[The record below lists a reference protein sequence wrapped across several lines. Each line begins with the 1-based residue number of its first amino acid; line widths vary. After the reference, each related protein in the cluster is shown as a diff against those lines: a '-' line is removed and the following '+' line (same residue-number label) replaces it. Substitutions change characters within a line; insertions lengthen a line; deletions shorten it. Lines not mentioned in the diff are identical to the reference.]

1 MAVKINFDTANTP
14 ESPTFVLA
22 QRGGNKLGAIV
33 AHNIIT
39 KDDMKNPFEVSFTVH
54 KDLNHLWDK
63 ITDFRLIWC
72 EEYKLWLE
80 ITSSIDDDDQLTKS
94 VMCKQLAQ
102 AELSQIMLYNIAIN
116 TEEDMA
122 RDAYDEKLPTIFYR
136 SDHPEASILHRV
148 LSKAPHYSI
157 KHVDASLANIKDLKV
172 FTFDG
177 VSIYDA
183 LQQIAEEMNCLF
195 VFHSGTND
203 DGTIQREISVYDLE
217 SSCNECG
224 YRGEFTGACPEPEC
238 KSNDIYEGYGIDTT
252 IFVTSDTL
260 GDNIHFETDTN
271 AVKNCFKLEGGDAL
285 MTDTIRNCNSNG
297 SDYIWY
303 IPEYQKED
311 MSDELT
317 AKLEEY
323 SEKYNEHQTK
333 NIEIDSEFESLIA
346 DYNQLVDDY
355 KEYNEDLQP
364 ITLPIAGYPK
374 LMNAYYN
381 TIDLE
386 LFLESSLMPDA
397 SMEETSAEKQ
407 AGLLITENLSPVA
420 VENLDSLSPAS
431 ANSVVLSMAKTV
443 IDSRYRVK
451 VANTSLSTDEASGI
465 HTWTGSF
472 IVTNYSDKEETF
484 TTDLISVEINND
496 YKIFVEHK
504 LDKTIKDSETEEFG
518 ISGLFKKDYEA
529 FCLELAKYSLNRL
542 TSFYDACSKCIEI
555 LTEQGI
561 DNGETWA
568 DKNPNMYEEVYIPF
582 LNKLH
587 ALEVEMFKRQA
598 EINIVAGVWET
609 YKDSA
614 GNEYEE
620 MLAPG
625 VQTYIDNI
633 KNEIQS
639 KLDFEKFLG
648 EDLWFEFCSYR
659 REDKYSNENYISDG
673 KTNSELFESAL
684 EFIKRAEKE
693 IYKSAELQHSIT
705 STLKNLLV
713 MDEFKT
719 LSENFAVGNW
729 IRVQVDDEVYKLR
742 LLNYEIKY
750 DDLSSLSV
758 EFSDVLKTAD
768 GISDQQSIMSKVVSM
783 ASSYNSVRR
792 QANSATKTEE
802 VVQGWQEKGLDVTNT
817 KIVSDPNNQEQVWD
831 KDGFICRKYDPVTET
846 YSDEQLKILH
856 NNISITTDNWET
868 LKTAIGKYYYEDSDG
883 NLKMAYGINGETIV
897 GKFILG
903 EELTMQNES
912 GNMVFDKKGLSIEST
927 SDDGSSTGTMTFNE
941 DGLIVRHGDNVV
953 TISPKSEEV
962 MNITNGEDEVFEVD
976 ENGELSINGNIIAR
990 SLRLEN
996 GVTIDSGVITNLAT
1010 IATSGS
1016 YNDLL
1021 DAPTKLSNFENDE
1034 AFITKEVN
1042 DLTNYYKKTE
1052 TDTLLNS
1059 KADVDDIPMI
1069 APSVSSSGTTPVSGK
1084 AVYDYALNKNQGSEN
1099 AGKLLYVD
1107 EDGNITSLNIDELKV
1122 LLGI

>member
-116 TEEDMA
+116 TEEDIA

-172 FTFDG
+172 FTFDS

-271 AVKNCFKLEGGDAL
+271 AVKNCFKLEGGDEL
-285 MTDTIRNCNSNG
+285 MTATIRNCNSNG

-323 SEKYNEHQTK
+323 SENYNEHQTK

-346 DYNQLVDDY
+346 DYNQLVADY
-355 KEYNEDLQP
+355 KDYNEDLQS
-364 ITLPIAGYPK
+364 IALPIAGYPK

-431 ANSVVLSMAKTV
+431 ANSAVLSMAKTV

-451 VANTSLSTDEASGI
+451 VANTGLSSDETTGI

-484 TTDLISVEINND
+484 TTDLISVEINDD

-529 FCLELAKYSLNRL
+529 FCLELTKYSLNRL

-625 VQTYIDNI
+625 VQTYIDDI

-639 KLDFEKFLG
+639 ELDFEKFLG

-684 EFIKRAEKE
+684 EFIKRAQKE

-792 QANSATKTEE
+792 QANSVTKTEE

-868 LKTAIGKYYYEDSDG
+868 LKTAIGKCYYEDPKTKE
-883 NLKMAYGINGETIV
+883 LKLTYGINAEAIIGKLLIGEDLILSNNSGTMSFNDEGFVIDLDTGKNMSFNDEGLTAENSEYSVTINP
-897 GKFILG
+897 GADSIINIRSKIDGRNILSIS
-903 EELTMQNES
+903 ES
-912 GNMVFDKKGLSIEST
+912 GNLLLDQGVKINTGDTIES
-927 SDDGSSTGTMTFNE
+927 
-941 DGLIVRHGDNVV
+941 
-953 TISPKSEEV
+953 
-962 MNITNGEDEVFEVD
+962 
-976 ENGELSINGNIIAR
+976 
-990 SLRLEN
+990 
-996 GVTIDSGVITNLAT
+996 LAT
-1010 IATSGS
+1010 VALTGR
-1016 YNDLL
+1016 YGDLL
-1021 DAPTKLSNFENDE
+1021 DAPTKLSNFENDGV
-1034 AFITKEVN
+1034 FITKEVN

-1059 KADVDDIPMI
+1059 KADVNDIPTI
-1069 APSVSSSGTTPVSGK
+1069 ASSVSSTGTNPVSGK
-1084 AVYDYALNKNQGSEN
+1084 AVYDYALSKDQGAEN

-1122 LLGI
+1122 LLGV